1 MLIANSKLAGL
12 PMTVITGVLPH
23 TWDEAHTRSSKF
35 PCPLPNLG
43 NLFTFIAPFFGV
55 DAKLF
60 FGAMIMHR

>member
-1 MLIANSKLAGL
+1 
-12 PMTVITGVLPH
+12 MTVITGVLPH